1 MTASTNRFATNTHT
15 ERERENEP
23 NNAYMIDI
31 GGKVERRLVRIRSL
45 TAESTCDIVLLL
57 AVTVAAAAVAAS
69 PPADQV

>member
-1 MTASTNRFATNTHT
+1 
-15 ERERENEP
+15 
-23 NNAYMIDI
+23 MIDI